1 MFQVVTDVFSCEL
14 KSLGYPRA
22 ALFVFCMAIV
32 AFNLL
37 STVKAA
43 LKAVHG
49 VGKIEAGL
57 SNFYLVEE
65 VRGTFRGM
73 MIALP
78 ASSWQPFAPMPV
90 DAFTGVLKDWAAA
103 VDLKRFKSSPRGPKK
118 PKKKAKFDPKQPH
131 VSTARLLKEKK
142 NKRSP

>member
-1 MFQVVTDVFSCEL
+1 MSDSLADAVKVSEFYLERGTVEKMFQVVTDVFSCEL

-22 ALFVFCMAIV
+22 ALFVFSRAVV

-57 SNFYLVEE
+57 SDFYLLKK
-65 VRGTFRGM
+65 FR
-73 MIALP
+73 A
-78 ASSWQPFAPMPV
+78 PFA
-90 DAFTGVLKDWAAA
+90 A
-103 VDLKRFKSSPRGPKK
+103 
-118 PKKKAKFDPKQPH
+118 
-131 VSTARLLKEKK
+131 
-142 NKRSP
+142 

>member
-1 MFQVVTDVFSCEL
+1 MFQVITDVFSCEL

-57 SNFYLVEE
+57 SDFYLVEE
-65 VRGTFRGM
+65 VQGTFRGM
-73 MIALP
+73 IIALP
-78 ASSWQPFAPMPV
+78 EPLWKPFADMAIEP
-90 DAFTGVLKDWAAA
+90 FTQALKDWAATIH
-103 VDLKRFKSSPRGPKK
+103 LKRFKSSPRGPKK
-118 PKKKAKFDPKQPH
+118 LKQKAKFDPKHPH
-131 VSTARLLKEKK
+131 VSTARLLKEKQ